1 MLTVEAEITQC
12 FKQNIIT
19 TNLPLRSRLCTAVCS
34 PREKLKRSVYV
45 ILLI

>member
-1 MLTVEAEITQC
+1 MLTVEAEITQR

-34 PREKLKRSVYV
+34 PQEKLKTSVHV

>member
-1 MLTVEAEITQC
+1 MLTVEAEITQR

-19 TNLPLRSRLCTAVCS
+19 TNLPLRSRLCTAACS
-34 PREKLKRSVYV
+34 PQEKLKTSVHV